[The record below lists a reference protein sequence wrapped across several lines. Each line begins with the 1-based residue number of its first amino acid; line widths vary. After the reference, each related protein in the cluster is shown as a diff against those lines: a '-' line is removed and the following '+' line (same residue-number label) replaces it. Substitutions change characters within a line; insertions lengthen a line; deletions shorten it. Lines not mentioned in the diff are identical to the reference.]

1 MFRISN
7 NLGIPEQEIEIKFI
21 RAQGAGGQ
29 NVNKVASAVHLRFDI
44 MASSLPEKTKN
55 RILSVRDKRLN
66 KNGIL
71 VIKAQQYRSQEKN
84 KEEALQRLK
93 TILWQATQE
102 QKKRRP
108 TKPGKAAKR
117 RRMEG
122 KKQRGQIKANRKKV
136 RY

>member
-1 MFRISN
+1 
-7 NLGIPEQEIEIKFI
+7 
-21 RAQGAGGQ
+21 
-29 NVNKVASAVHLRFDI
+29 

-122 KKQRGQIKANRKKV
+122 KKQRGQLKANRKKV